1 MGSFFPFSPS
11 FSLLSYARY
20 IWCTCSLNSWAR
32 FFFFFLGENE
42 EIAERLFFTRNKT
55 SNLNRDYIE
64 EDTFQV
70 ISSWK
75 ERKITSSN
83 LFKNW
88 NRVSKNSGG
97 RKESGRKLVC
107 RARRQWP
114 EEHRVPRSRTFRHE
128 IMGGF
133 CSTSAEKKKK
143 IVENGYVARVRKGTC
158 KKRRLT
164 NLICS
169 RETRLER
176 LLRNLVWK
184 FNNWEKN
191 VRGKEIAHASKGETE
206 KKKVSFF
213 TFPLLLFK
221 TRLSE
226 FSKQDLELALS
237 REILEWKNARKER
250 ELIRGGY
257 IWWMIESGI

>member
-1 MGSFFPFSPS
+1 MVYVLSQFLSTI
-11 FSLLSYARY
+11 LLLLLRREWRDRGKAV
-20 IWCTCSLNSWAR
+20 I
-32 FFFFFLGENE
+32 
-42 EIAERLFFTRNKT
+42 FFTRNKT

-97 RKESGRKLVC
+97 RKESGRKSVR

-133 CSTSAEKKKK
+133 CSTSAEKKKNRGKWLCGTREKGNVQGAAFDKPYLLEGNTVGK
-143 IVENGYVARVRKGTC
+143 IVA
-158 KKRRLT
+158 
-164 NLICS
+164 
-169 RETRLER
+169 
-176 LLRNLVWK
+176 
-184 FNNWEKN
+184 
-191 VRGKEIAHASKGETE
+191 
-206 KKKVSFF
+206 
-213 TFPLLLFK
+213 
-221 TRLSE
+221 
-226 FSKQDLELALS
+226 
-237 REILEWKNARKER
+237 
-250 ELIRGGY
+250 
-257 IWWMIESGI
+257 